1 MSGFSTNS
9 LLKWLIIVSLSLFL
23 LKAGAVLFI
32 PMLYGLL
39 VAFVMYPFCTW
50 VERRGFSRSLAIT
63 VSLLIVLSLFA
74 GLLGI
79 LFWQATIFR
88 QDLPDITAKIVP
100 ALAEFRNWVQEQ
112 FSFTLQMQDEWLQ
125 RVAYDSGN
133 KVTGLINSVFN
144 ATVQTLFMLF
154 MIPIFT
160 ALFLYHRQT
169 FVRFVET
176 VFGPAHKQKLQTI
189 LSQIVYTYSG
199 YIKGMVLVYLSVGVL
214 NSVGLLA
221 LGIRHAV
228 LFGMITAIMTI
239 IPYVGIIISALLPI
253 SIAFVTK
260 DSIWYPLGVIGVF
273 AFVQYLEANI
283 IFPAVVG
290 RQLNVSTWATLVA
303 ILAGGIVWGV
313 SGMILFIP
321 FVAILKVAAEHV
333 TEWRALYV
341 LLNRND

>member
-39 VAFVMYPFCTW
+39 VAFVMYPFCAW

-189 LSQIVYTYSG
+189 LTQIVYTYSG

-333 TEWRALYV
+333 PEWKALYV